1 KNRYLGH
8 SGVYENVI
16 TNNTEKA
23 VQKVSVFESIPPGMK
38 FVTASANG
46 QFDPV
51 RKVVQW
57 DIPELAASA
66 TQTLT
71 IELEP
76 TDVGKM
82 ISTVQVVT
90 DNNTKYS
97 ANLQS
102 ETTVIGQPQLKV
114 ETSELK
120 GPLEIGE
127 KMTMQVQLMNQGSA
141 PATSVEFRVKIP
153 QELVFLSAKGPA
165 RYQQAGAFVI
175 FEPTQELAAKQV
187 LNFELSLAAR
197 NKGDARVL
205 VQVQSK
211 QMEKPLS
218 QEEAIPVLDK
228 LQ

>member
-1 KNRYLGH
+1 
-8 SGVYENVI
+8 
-16 TNNTEKA
+16 
-23 VQKVSVFESIPPGMK
+23 K

-46 QFDPV
+46 KFDTV
-51 RKVVQW
+51 RNVVQW
-57 DIPELAASA
+57 DIAELAASD
-66 TQTLT
+66 QRVLT

-90 DNNTKYS
+90 DNNTKFS

-102 ETTVIGQPQLKV
+102 EVTVIGQPLLKV

-120 GPLEIGE
+120 GPLEVGE
-127 KMTMQVQLMNQGSA
+127 KMAMQIQLVNQGSA
-141 PATSVEFRVKIP
+141 PATNVEFRVKIP
-153 QELVFLSAKGPA
+153 KELVFLAAKGPV
-165 RYQQAGAFVI
+165 RYKQAGSYVI
-175 FEPTQELAAKQV
+175 FETAQELPAKQA
-187 LNFELSLAAR
+187 LNFELSFAAQ

-211 QMEKPLS
+211 QMEKPLN
-218 QEEAIPVLDK
+218 QEEAIPVLEK